1 MITFSVLD
9 GGMVS
14 LQTKSPDTDHYKTHR
29 SLEIW
34 WEVVLSS
41 WSPAVKGKFRQVWLI
56 DIKLTT
62 GAVENVD
69 GLFPLG
75 DMTCIHASLMLP
87 ILRVDFKI
95 WSVSIWIYI
104 SSETKVYILR
114 CIYIT
119 LMWLRFPKAQGKSIR
134 PIISSR
140 LIMLL

>member
-1 MITFSVLD
+1 
-9 GGMVS
+9 MVS
-14 LQTKSPDTDHYKTHR
+14 LQTKSRDTDHYKTNR

-41 WSPAVKGKFRQVWLI
+41 WSPAVKGKFRQGWLI

-75 DMTCIHASLMLP
+75 DMTCIHASLILP

-95 WSVSIWIYI
+95 WSVSISIYI
-104 SSETKVYILR
+104 SSETKFYTLR
-114 CIYIT
+114 CLYVT
-119 LMWLRFPKAQGKSIR
+119 FMWLRFPKTQGTSIR
-134 PIISSR
+134 LIISTR